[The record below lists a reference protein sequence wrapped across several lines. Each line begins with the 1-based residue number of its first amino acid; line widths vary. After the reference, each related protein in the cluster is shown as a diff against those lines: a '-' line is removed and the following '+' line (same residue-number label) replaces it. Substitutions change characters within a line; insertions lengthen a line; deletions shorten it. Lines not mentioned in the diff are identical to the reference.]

1 MVKIDNKL
9 SEFYKSKSVL
19 VTGGSGYIGSHIID
33 RLSLEDCSIKCFSRN
48 KEIIKKNGIKYI
60 FGDYGDESVWSEAI
74 KDVDIIFHLAS
85 QTSVYAAE
93 DDPSKDY
100 AANVLPLE
108 TLVKSS
114 KNKNK
119 IPFVVFSGTATQ
131 FGIVESNPVSEQVED
146 NPSNY
151 YDFHKSLAEKY
162 LKFFIRKNFIQGVS
176 LRLCNVYGP
185 GPKSSSHD
193 RGILNMMV
201 KKALEGKNLT
211 IYGSGD
217 YLRDYIFIDDVVNAF
232 ILCPFNA
239 EIINGLHLI
248 VGTGEGKTIKEA
260 ITQVANLINSHYGVP
275 SKVEHVD
282 PPSNLSESE
291 FRNFVA
297 DNCLIKKKLNWNP
310 EVDFNDGILKT
321 AKSFLE

>member
-9 SEFYKSKSVL
+9 SQFYKSKSVL
-19 VTGGSGYIGSHIID
+19 ITGGSGYIGSHIID

-48 KEIIKKNGIKYI
+48 KEIIKRKGIKYI
-60 FGDYGDESVWSEAI
+60 FGDYSDEDIWSEAI

-85 QTSVYAAE
+85 QTSVYVAE

-108 TLVKSS
+108 ILAKSAR
-114 KNKNK
+114 NKNK

-131 FGIVESNPVSEQVED
+131 FGTVESNPVSEQVKD

-151 YDFHKSLAEKY
+151 YDFHKLLAEKY
-162 LKFFIRKNFIQGVS
+162 LKLFIKKNFIQGVS

-201 KKALEGKNLT
+201 KRALDGKDLT

-232 ILCPFNA
+232 ILCPFNS
-239 EIINGLHLI
+239 EIINGTHLL
-248 VGTGEGKTIKEA
+248 VGSGEGKTIKEA
-260 ITQVANLINSHYGVP
+260 LTQVAHLINSQFGVS
-275 SKVEHVD
+275 SKIEYVN
-282 PPSNLSESE
+282 PPSNLNESE

-297 DNCLIKKKLNWNP
+297 DNSLIKKKLNWSP
-310 EVDFNDGILKT
+310 EVNFNDGIIKT
-321 AKSFLE
+321 AKSFFE